1 MDHINNQFLRLV
13 YFFKFRGVYWYH
25 INNQIFM
32 VFFIF
37 SLIWKFQTLSMIC
50 CFYFVVIWNWL
61 VNKEFRLHREWGSHR
76 LVLNQGD
83 ITLIL
88 NTTLFTKM
96 ESPKAYMFAA
106 DPDYKQS
113 DILTK
118 WYISSFLITLAYL
131 LRNNNVTTWMINKA
145 SVCLR
150 ELRRI
155 S

>member
-1 MDHINNQFLRLV
+1 MDHINNQFLSLV

-32 VFFIF
+32 FFLIF

-61 VNKEFRLHREWGSHR
+61 VNKEFRSHREWGSHR

-83 ITLIL
+83 IILIL
-88 NTTLFTKM
+88 NTTRFTKM

-113 DILTK
+113 DINSSSLKQNIKENKHWTNRKVKETK
-118 WYISSFLITLAYL
+118 IKQHSKST
-131 LRNNNVTTWMINKA
+131 
-145 SVCLR
+145 
-150 ELRRI
+150 
-155 S
+155 